1 VGIAPPGE
9 GTTDI
14 GATVAPGNHRL
25 LRQRLMVMC
34 PETGLAVDTGFDLSA
49 IPNLRGS
56 QILFDCMECGQD
68 HPWGIDETF
77 VD

>member
-1 VGIAPPGE
+1 MGVATPKGG
-9 GTTDI
+9 GTDPT
-14 GATVAPGNHRL
+14 AVASLHHPRALRKRL
-25 LRQRLMVMC
+25 VIMC
-34 PETGLAVDTGFDLSA
+34 PETRLSVDTGLDLSA

-68 HPWGIDETF
+68 HAWSIDEAH